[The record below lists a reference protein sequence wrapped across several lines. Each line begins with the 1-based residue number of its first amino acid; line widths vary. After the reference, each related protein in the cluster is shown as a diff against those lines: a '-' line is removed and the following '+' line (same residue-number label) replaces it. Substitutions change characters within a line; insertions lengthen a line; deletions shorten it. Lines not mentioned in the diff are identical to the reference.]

1 MKRNLTH
8 LRGFLRSKYSRNRS
22 GDLFYLA
29 ALYLTCGSAI
39 AILFSI
45 AVSQILLGLAL
56 VALLLSGARIQF
68 PPIKLPLAIFIGW
81 TVLAVVLSADP
92 RAGTPQ
98 IRKLILFFVLLL
110 VLSTL
115 RDIGQIRAVVLIWGG
130 VASISALISF
140 YQFWQKYQLWL
151 RESHGRSFY
160 DFYVS
165 ERITGLTSH
174 WMTFGGEE
182 MTVVLMLLA
191 FLFFSRERK
200 WKPLAWA
207 SVAILAV
214 SLVLGMTRSI
224 FLLGLPLGVCYLVG
238 FWRRWLLLLAPVAL
252 GIALFITPLRQR
264 IFSAFQPHAQTDSN
278 MHRTILRRT
287 GLEMIKA
294 HPLFGIGPE
303 QMKPPPGKPTSPVFD
318 SYIPAD
324 VHRPLPEGW
333 YGHLHNIYLQ
343 YAAERGIP
351 GLLALLWMIGKM
363 LRDFMIGLRRRD
375 LDPEARFV
383 LHGAIAVILAIL
395 AAGYFEYNLGDSEV
409 LTMFLNVA
417 AFGYVALRTGRAKER
432 IPTEAAK
439 LAA

>member
-1 MKRNLTH
+1 L
-8 LRGFLRSKYSRNRS
+8 
-22 GDLFYLA
+22 

-45 AVSQILLGLAL
+45 AASQILLGLAL
-56 VALLLSGARIQF
+56 VALLLSGTRIQF
-68 PPIKLPLAIFIGW
+68 PPIKLPLAIFIAW
-81 TVLAVVLSADP
+81 TALAVALSADP

-98 IRKLILFFVLLL
+98 IRKLILFFVVLL
-110 VLSTL
+110 VFSTF
-115 RDIGQIRAVVLIWGG
+115 RDIAEIRAVVLIWGG

-151 RESHGRSFY
+151 RESHGKSFY

-182 MTVVLMLLA
+182 MIVVLMLLA
-191 FLFFSRERK
+191 FLFFSRESK
-200 WKPLAWA
+200 WKPLGWA
-207 SVAILAV
+207 CVAILAV

-224 FLLGLPLGVCYLVG
+224 FLLGLPIGVCYLVW

-252 GIALFITPLRQR
+252 GIALLVTPLRQR
-264 IFSAFQPHAQTDSN
+264 IFSAFQPHDQTDSN
-278 MHRTILRRT
+278 MHRVILRRT

-318 SYIPAD
+318 SYIPPD

-351 GLLALLWMIGKM
+351 GLLAMLWIIGKM
-363 LRDFMIGLRRRD
+363 LRDFVLGLRRRD

-383 LHGAIAVILAIL
+383 LHGAIAVIFAIL

-417 AFGYVALRTGRAKER
+417 AFGYVALRTGAARER